1 MATTTAC
8 PLKATAVMCLLW
20 MVFLSTSAVGNS
32 EKPNLDEEE
41 AAFEMTGAYA
51 NGRRLLSICHNLEP
65 KLKRRVHLVEEKNLK
80 DIRIFVTKEKLAWIF
95 VMSTAEYKAYLRF
108 FIKCVVLFEMHIE
121 YVTYELEQAFETL
134 LQKFANGAHL
144 EEPDMATIR
153 RIIVNEKNLWS

>member
-51 NGRRLLSICHNLEP
+51 NGRRLLVNEDKFVDFRAHVMHMTA
-65 KLKRRVHLVEEKNLK
+65 VHLSQPRAKVEATCPFGRRE
-80 DIRIFVTKEKLAWIF
+80 E
-95 VMSTAEYKAYLRF
+95 
-108 FIKCVVLFEMHIE
+108 FEGHPNICNE
-121 YVTYELEQAFETL
+121 GEVSLDLQYVTYELEQAFETL